1 MPRGFQWSL
10 EDIRNAERAAKIQ
23 AEALVKSQRE
33 AQERAERQ
41 AEKRANRY
49 TPSTPYTKPKP
60 NYSGRS
66 NLRPSS
72 LAGLSMEEYMEV
84 VYTNRTRRVKE
95 NPPGSPNYMDA
106 RYTPWNWNKIRQKVM
121 DELGCDKA
129 TAEQHILETFD
140 ENLYREYEDER
151 MERKLGNR

>member
-23 AEALVKSQRE
+23 AEALVKAQRE
-33 AQERAERQ
+33 AQEKAERQ
-41 AEKRANRY
+41 AERRASRY
-49 TPSTPYTKPKP
+49 AQSVSYAKPKK
-60 NYSGRS
+60 NYSRPT
-66 NLRPSS
+66 NLRPSP

-84 VYTNRTRRVKE
+84 IYTNRARRVRE

>member
-23 AEALVKSQRE
+23 AEALVKAQRE
-33 AQERAERQ
+33 AQEKAERQ
-41 AEKRANRY
+41 AERRASRRTSSVSY
-49 TPSTPYTKPKP
+49 VKPKSSP
-60 NYSGRS
+60 THV
-66 NLRPSS
+66 NLRPNPMD
-72 LAGLSMEEYMEV
+72 GMSMEEYMEYI
-84 VYTNRTRRVKE
+84 YTNRARRVRE

-106 RYTPWNWNKIRQKVM
+106 RYTPWTWKEIRQKVM

>member
-10 EDIRNAERAAKIQ
+10 EDIRNAERTAKIQ
-23 AEALVKSQRE
+23 AEALVKAQRE
-33 AQERAERQ
+33 AQERAERL
-41 AEKRANRY
+41 AERRANRY
-49 TPSTPYTKPKP
+49 TPSTPYIKPKP
-60 NYSGRS
+60 NYSARPK
-66 NLRPSS
+66 LRPSP

-84 VYTNRTRRVKE
+84 VYTNRTRRVRE

-106 RYTPWNWNKIRQKVM
+106 RYAPWNWNKIRQKVM

-140 ENLYREYEDER
+140 ESLYREYEDER

>member
-23 AEALVKSQRE
+23 ADALVKAQRE
-33 AQERAERQ
+33 AQEKAERQ
-41 AEKRANRY
+41 AERRASRNSQYVSRI
-49 TPSTPYTKPKP
+49 KPQKSYP
-60 NYSGRS
+60 THT
-66 NLRPSS
+66 NLRPSAT
-72 LAGLSMEEYMEV
+72 AGMSMEEYMGV
-84 VYTNRTRRVKE
+84 VYTNRARRVRE